1 MDRTPDT
8 SLLDAPDGDAALL
21 DAYSNAV
28 IGALERTRAGVVSL
42 RVRAKQRRFMR
53 SEGAGS
59 GFLFTPDGYLITNA
73 HVANGA
79 EHIVATLDDGS
90 EQAADPVGADIDTD
104 LAVLRVGAGA
114 ALPHLTLGVS
124 ASLRV
129 GQVVIAIGNP
139 YGLGQTVT
147 TGVISAL
154 GRTLGAGNG
163 RRIDGVI
170 QTDAALNPGNS
181 GGPLVNTRAEVV
193 GVNTAIIAGAQSLCF
208 AVPIDTAK
216 WVVTELFA
224 HGRVRRAW
232 IGIGAQTVPLPRR
245 VARHHGIDAAS
256 AVRIDELVADAPA
269 AIAGLRAG
277 DRIVRLDG
285 LPVPDVHALQRQL
298 DGERIGRATQVE
310 FIRDTGL
317 LARELRPVAQPI
329 RP

>member
-1 MDRTPDT
+1 MDRTPGAVL
-8 SLLDAPDGDAALL
+8 SPPDSGDAALL
-21 DAYSNAV
+21 DAYSRAV

-42 RVRAKQRRFMR
+42 RVRAGRRGVVR
-53 SEGAGS
+53 GEGAGS

-73 HVANGA
+73 HVVQGA
-79 EHIVATLDDGS
+79 ERITATLDDGS
-90 EQAADPVGADIDTD
+90 EQPADLLGADADTD

-114 ALPHLTLGVS
+114 LLPHLSLGAS
-124 ASLRV
+124 ATLRV

-181 GGPLVNTRAEVV
+181 GGPLVNTHAEVI

-216 WVVTELFA
+216 WVVTELFT

-245 VARHHGIDAAS
+245 VARHHGVDAPS
-256 AVRIDELVADAPA
+256 AVRIDELVEGAPA
-269 AIAGLRAG
+269 AAAGLRVG

-285 LPVPDVHALQRQL
+285 LPVPDVHALQQHL
-298 DGERIGRATQVE
+298 GGERIGRPAQIDV
-310 FIRDTGL
+310 IRGTEL
-317 LARELRPVAQPI
+317 LSRQLSPAAQPGH
-329 RP
+329 